1 MPAADIAKMIEA
13 EDLARAKDLTQ
24 SILQNWDFIT
34 WDELLADDVVFS
46 MRMATVGIDRVG
58 DFEAI
63 GGNLRVVGRD
73 DVRRLLKT
81 IYSDIKRDLRVT
93 TEFLSGYDVVLL
105 GKMALPFFKKGLSA
119 KTWPVAI
126 YMSFDDDGKI
136 RVMTISV
143 IDLKPLA
150 DAIRIAAETG
160 VMKAA

>member
-1 MPAADIAKMIEA
+1 MSAADIAKMIEA

-34 WDELLADDVVFS
+34 WDELLADDVVLS

-93 TEFLSGYDVVLL
+93 TEFVSGYDVVLL
-105 GKMALPFFKKGLSA
+105 GKIALPFFKDLSA

-136 RVMTISV
+136 RVMTISI

-150 DAIRIAAETG
+150 DAIRTAAQTG